1 MILKRLQVGVYAAN
15 CYIIADEEAQEG
27 IIVDPGGDSEKIYQ
41 LTNSMGIKIKEIVLT
56 HGHHDHI
63 GGADALRTLTKAPI
77 SIHKKDAE
85 MTEDPEK
92 NLSVMMY
99 GPDSNFMVDKKLS
112 DGDII
117 TFGSKSLKVIH
128 TPGHTLGGIC
138 LYGESVLIS
147 GDTLF
152 ERSVGR
158 SDLYGGD
165 HDTLIRSIKNKLLI
179 LEDDTKVY
187 PGHGSDTTIAI
198 EKKSNPFL
206 R

>member
-1 MILKRLQVGVYAAN
+1 MILKKMAVGVYAAN
-15 CYIIADEEAQEG
+15 CYIIADEDVHEG
-27 IIVDPGGDSEKIYQ
+27 IVVDPGGDADKIYK
-41 LTNSMGIKIKEIVLT
+41 LVNSLGIKIKEIVLT

-63 GGADALRTLTKAPI
+63 GGAEALRELTKAPI

-92 NLSVMMY
+92 NLSTMMY
-99 GPDSNFMVDKKLS
+99 GPNTNFLVDKKLT
-112 DGDII
+112 DGDVI
-117 TFGSKSLKVIH
+117 TFGEMSLKVIH
-128 TPGHTLGGIC
+128 TPGHTYGGIC
-138 LYGESVLIS
+138 LYGENILIS

-152 ERSVGR
+152 QRSVGR

-165 HDTLIRSIKNKLLI
+165 HDILVKSIRNKLLI
-179 LEDDTKVY
+179 LEDDVKVY

-198 EKKSNPFL
+198 EKTSNPFL

>member
-1 MILKRLQVGVYAAN
+1 MILKKMAVGVYAAN
-15 CYIIADEEAQEG
+15 CYIIADEEVNEG
-27 IIVDPGGDSEKIYQ
+27 IVVDPGGDAEKIYKFV
-41 LTNSMGIKIKEIVLT
+41 NSLGIHIKEIVLT

-63 GGADALRTLTKAPI
+63 GGADELRTLTKAPI
-77 SIHKKDAE
+77 AIHKKDAE

-92 NLSVMMY
+92 NLSTMMY
-99 GPDSNFMVDKKLS
+99 GPDTNFVVDRKLT
-112 DGDII
+112 DGDVI
-117 TFGSKSLKVIH
+117 TFGNKTLKVIH
-128 TPGHTLGGIC
+128 TPGHTYGGIC
-138 LYGESVLIS
+138 LYGESILIS

-165 HDTLIRSIKNKLLI
+165 HDTLVKSIINKLMI
-179 LEDDTKVY
+179 LEDDLKVY